1 MKLLSNMHEI
11 NFKKLHVDAITP
23 TQGYKSDAA
32 FDLYTYQ
39 TVYIHV
45 NEVKLIN
52 IGIAIELP
60 SFLCAII
67 RARSSQHTKGIFVYP
82 GLIDPDYRGD
92 IGPVI
97 YNFSRTSVRYVPGDR
112 VGQLQFMYV
121 PKISLKEVSKINVTD
136 RNTNRCGSTG
146 R

>member
-1 MKLLSNMHEI
+1 MRLLSNEHEI
-11 NFKKLHVDAITP
+11 NFKRLHADAIVP
-23 TQGYKSDAA
+23 TQGYKNDAA

-45 NEVKLIN
+45 NEIKLIDV
-52 IGIAIELP
+52 GIAIELP

-67 RARSSQHTKGIFVYP
+67 RARSSQHTKGILVYP
-82 GLIDPDYRGD
+82 GLIDPNYRGD
-92 IGPVI
+92 VGPVI
-97 YNFSRTSVRYVPGDR
+97 YNLSKDTIRYGSGAR